1 CIRDSLEPVKNMV
14 YSNKNIPS
22 KNKNFEI
29 VKELNSIGLFKFPVT
44 TKIVSSVLG
53 ISANTI
59 YKHLRVLNNKGKE
72 N

>member
-1 CIRDSLEPVKNMV
+1 
-14 YSNKNIPS
+14 